1 MLLLG
6 SLICDK
12 SPIIDEESTRNRKN
26 IFLNKGATNRKD
38 FFFFVRNFQLSHL

>member
-38 FFFFVRNFQLSHL
+38 FFLVRNFQLSHL